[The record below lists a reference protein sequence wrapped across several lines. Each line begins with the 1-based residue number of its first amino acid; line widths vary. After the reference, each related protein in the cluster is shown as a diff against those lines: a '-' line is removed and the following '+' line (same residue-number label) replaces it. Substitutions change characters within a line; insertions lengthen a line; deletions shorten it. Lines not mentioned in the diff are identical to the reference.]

1 MKRILFVILL
11 LGVLLCV
18 LGESSEG
25 FNPHAAYI
33 IMHAKKKYSKRHL
46 IEATE
51 KALYDKNTR
60 LYIPK
65 RMIVGDSVYNNDMM
79 KTLTARLSFLRVTI
93 GTFGR
98 YVLAED
104 PSPHLPGYSV
114 GVVINIFW
122 TIDKS
127 LVVSKLEKYMGIGDQ
142 CLDDKAKTALHDIF
156 RGFDRMLPLKLKYK
170 DRLMFVH
177 DVKTNTTN
185 YNMTCRIHLKTH
197 HGKYLCAEN
206 NHTVIAN
213 RDNAAEWET
222 WTLHHMGDNRVALQ
236 SYHGKYL
243 CAETNHTVIANR
255 DRPAEWETWHL
266 HVVEPGRVQL
276 RSHHGKYLCAE
287 NNHSVIA
294 NRDRPAEW
302 ETFQVELAKGP
313 VHVRSHHGRYLCAE
327 NNHRVVADRDR
338 AAEWETW
345 HVHHQGK
352 HVQMRSHHGRYL
364 CAENNHHVVADRDRA
379 AEWETWHP
387 LFMGMHHNGAHFAFK
402 THHGKYLCAEDNHR
416 VIANRDSAGP
426 WETWVVHN

>member
-1 MKRILFVILL
+1 MKWILFVILL

-177 DVKTNTTN
+177 DVKTDSAYLNSMPDKSTE
-185 YNMTCRIHLKTH
+185 YEVDMTDSRIFTGCSDYPVNVTAIPEHLRPISDVDINICSLMVH
-197 HGKYLCAEN
+197 
-206 NHTVIAN
+206 
-213 RDNAAEWET
+213 
-222 WTLHHMGDNRVALQ
+222 VAL
-236 SYHGKYL
+236 
-243 CAETNHTVIANR
+243 ARI
-255 DRPAEWETWHL
+255 
-266 HVVEPGRVQL
+266 
-276 RSHHGKYLCAE
+276 
-287 NNHSVIA
+287 
-294 NRDRPAEW
+294 
-302 ETFQVELAKGP
+302 
-313 VHVRSHHGRYLCAE
+313 
-327 NNHRVVADRDR
+327 
-338 AAEWETW
+338 
-345 HVHHQGK
+345 
-352 HVQMRSHHGRYL
+352 
-364 CAENNHHVVADRDRA
+364 
-379 AEWETWHP
+379 
-387 LFMGMHHNGAHFAFK
+387 K
-402 THHGKYLCAEDNHR
+402 TLY
-416 VIANRDSAGP
+416 
-426 WETWVVHN
+426 